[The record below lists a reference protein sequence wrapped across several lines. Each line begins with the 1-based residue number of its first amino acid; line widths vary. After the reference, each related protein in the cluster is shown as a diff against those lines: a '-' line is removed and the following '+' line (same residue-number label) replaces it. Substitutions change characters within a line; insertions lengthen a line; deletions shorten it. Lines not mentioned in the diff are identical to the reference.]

1 MKSMTRFKAILLV
14 LTFVVIA
21 QGQAVF
27 AAEKESGTDAV
38 SAISKQVRE
47 IGGSVLG
54 TATKLVQT
62 AAASAADRVSTF
74 VLDNAVS
81 GLIKQY
87 DKLSD
92 NQKKTIQKYVCK

>member
-1 MKSMTRFKAILLV
+1 MTRFKAILLV
-14 LTFVVIA
+14 LTFIVIA

-27 AAEKESGTDAV
+27 AAEKESRADAV

-54 TATKLVQT
+54 TATKIVQS